1 MQRLGKAA
9 PRMRRECQQVGYVYQ
24 AGVKPIPKVCGML
37 AVDRIGELCY
47 CADHFDK
54 WTELIKWV
62 KIMREERA
70 AQ

>member
-9 PRMRRECQQVGYVYQ
+9 PRMRRKCQQVGYKYQ
-24 AGVKPIPKVCGML
+24 AGVEPVPEICGML
-37 AVDRIGELCY
+37 AVGCIGELWY

-54 WTELIKWV
+54 WIELIKWV
-62 KIMREERA
+62 KIMRGERA

>member
-1 MQRLGKAA
+1 
-9 PRMRRECQQVGYVYQ
+9 
-24 AGVKPIPKVCGML
+24 ML
-37 AVDRIGELCY
+37 AVDRIGELWY